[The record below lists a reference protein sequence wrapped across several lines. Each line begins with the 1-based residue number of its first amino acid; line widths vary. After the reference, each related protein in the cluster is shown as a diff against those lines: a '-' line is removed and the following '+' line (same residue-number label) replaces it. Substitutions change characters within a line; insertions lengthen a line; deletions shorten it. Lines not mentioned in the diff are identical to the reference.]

1 MTAPDSVTVA
11 AAQYP
16 LDPVSTLR
24 DWEGKVSRW
33 VAEGSETGA
42 KLLVFPEYAAL
53 EQAAALGKEVAHD
66 LRATLK
72 GVAELAG
79 ERIAFHADLA
89 RKHDVHIL
97 VGSGPVL
104 SDDGRY
110 SNAAQLVTPDGQV
123 GEQTKVIMTPFER
136 EWGVEG
142 GGVLKVFHTQVGR
155 IGVAI
160 CYDCEFPLQV
170 RTLAAAGAELLLV
183 PSCTEFVSGFNRIR
197 TGARARALEN
207 QIACVTS
214 PTVGE
219 ATWSPAVDY
228 NSGAAGV
235 YVPSER
241 GVSDNGVLAE
251 GILDEPGW
259 VTANIDF
266 AALRALRLGGEMRNH
281 LDWNQQIGAD
291 RFTAAAE
298 VIDLRE

>member
-1 MTAPDSVTVA
+1 MTAPESVTVA

-16 LDPVSTLR
+16 LDPVSTLQ
-24 DWEGKVSRW
+24 DWEDKVSQW
-33 VAEGSETGA
+33 VAEGAATGA
-42 KLLVFPEYAAL
+42 KILVFPEYAAL
-53 EQAAALGKEVAHD
+53 EQSAALGKEVALD
-66 LRATLK
+66 LGATLK

-79 ERIAFHADLA
+79 ERVAFHADLA
-89 RKHDVHIL
+89 RRHDVHIL
-97 VGSGPVL
+97 VGSGPVM

-110 SNAAQLVTPDGQV
+110 YNAAQLVTPSGQI

-142 GGVLKVFHTQVGR
+142 GGALRVFETQLGR
-155 IGVAI
+155 IGIAI
-160 CYDCEFPLQV
+160 CYDSEFPLQV
-170 RTLAAAGAELLLV
+170 RTLAAAGIELLLV

-219 ATWSPAVDY
+219 AVWSPAVDY

-241 GVSDNGVLAE
+241 GVSDDGVLAE
-251 GILDEPGW
+251 GILNEPGW
-259 VTANIDF
+259 VTADIDF
-266 AALRALRLGGEMRNH
+266 AALRALRHGGEMRNH
-281 LDWNQQIGAD
+281 LDWDQQSGAD
-291 RFTAAAE
+291 RINHAAE
-298 VIDLRE
+298 VIDLR